1 MPLNELFCRLC
12 SHNCC
17 SITRSFLHISLK
29 YSFPGDGFTALP
41 LVNSGGFQTNAADF
55 LFQPDVVKDRQ
66 DQSLYGYGGDV
77 AEDEDNVDEGGD
89 YDDDNT
95 DRAAMHAALLS
106 HSLKK

>member
-1 MPLNELFCRLC
+1 M
-12 SHNCC
+12 
-17 SITRSFLHISLK
+17 
-29 YSFPGDGFTALP
+29 P

-77 AEDEDNVDEGGD
+77 AEDEDNVNEDGD
-89 YDDDNT
+89 YDVNT
-95 DRAAMHAALLS
+95 DRAVMHAALLS